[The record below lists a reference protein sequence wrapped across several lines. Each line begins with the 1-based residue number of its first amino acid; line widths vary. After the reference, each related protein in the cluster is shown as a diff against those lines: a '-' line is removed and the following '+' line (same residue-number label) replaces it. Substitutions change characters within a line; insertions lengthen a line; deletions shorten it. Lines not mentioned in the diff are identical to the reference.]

1 MKRFEEK
8 NALVTG
14 AAVKLAS
21 YISGENIR
29 IDGSRRKI

>member
-1 MKRFEEK
+1 MTRFEEK

-14 AAVKLAS
+14 AAVKLVT
-21 YISGENIR
+21 YLLGENIW